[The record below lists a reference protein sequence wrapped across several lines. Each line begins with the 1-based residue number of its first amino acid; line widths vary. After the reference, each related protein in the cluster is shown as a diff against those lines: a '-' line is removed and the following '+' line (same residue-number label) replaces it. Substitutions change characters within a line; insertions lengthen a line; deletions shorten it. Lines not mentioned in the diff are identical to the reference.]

1 MGNNT
6 NKPLRENN
14 MSYKHK
20 TIIIAIAAVTSSA
33 IKLRS
38 KNILDDIWD
47 GLEDAGEWVEGAA
60 EDVGDVVVEAA
71 EGVGEAVEDV
81 VDVTD
86 ELLEGMWEEV
96 VGDAEV
102 FEAAGK
108 LALDG
113 FEGYE
118 GIYNMPPDHFAD
130 PGENWMYEGMPDVD
144 WVSEI
149 ADPFF
154 YDGAAALE
162 AIGVDTAAM
171 SAEEIAM
178 LALVLV

>member
-6 NKPLRENN
+6 NKQLRENN

-38 KNILDDIWD
+38 KTIFDDI
-47 GLEDAGEWVEGAA
+47 GHAFEDAGEGI
-60 EDVGDVVVEAA
+60 VGAA
-71 EGVGEAVEDV
+71 EGVGEAAVDV

-113 FEGYE
+113 FKGIE
-118 GIYNMPPDHFAD
+118 GIYSRPPYYGIDQ
-130 PGENWMYEGMPDVD
+130 PGDNFMYEGMPDVD
-144 WVSEI
+144 WVSE
-149 ADPFF
+149 AAEPFF
-154 YDGAAALE
+154 YDGTAALE
-162 AIGVDTAAM
+162 AIGVDTAAI